1 MLDRTKKVKR
11 QKGKKI
17 LKILIKDRLRVVSSF
32 PLGDRREMIE
42 RAKSG
47 GRIKKSERG
56 RGEGAK
62 EMEKRSL
69 LFVFEILLAREN
81 RGEGTG
87 EEAEKES
94 RQETPGFLSI
104 NPLHV
109 RPRLA

>member
-1 MLDRTKKVKR
+1 
-11 QKGKKI
+11 
-17 LKILIKDRLRVVSSF
+17 
-32 PLGDRREMIE
+32 MIE

-47 GRIKKSERG
+47 ARTKKARGG

-62 EMEKRSL
+62 EMEKSSL
-69 LFVFEILLAREN
+69 LFVFEILLACEN